1 MKKTF
6 ITAGF
11 LLALTVGFSQNKNTE
26 KADKLFQG
34 YQYVNASEE
43 YLKLVQNK
51 KADGYVYKQLA
62 DSYYNV
68 FNMEEASK
76 WYAKAVESKQD
87 AETYYR
93 YAQTL
98 RTLGKYP
105 EANKQMDKFASMAS
119 SDQRAKDHKANPNYI
134 PSLSSKDKLFDV
146 YDTKINSK
154 DQADFGAVLSND
166 NTLYF
171 VSSRNTGKKTDKWID
186 QPYLDIYQSTRSED
200 GTLSEPKAVGDLN
213 TAYHDGPLT
222 MSADGNTIYFAR
234 DSHSEGSY
242 QKDAKNNVK
251 VGQQG
256 IYKATKVNGNWTN
269 IQALPINST
278 KYSVGNPSLS
288 KDGKTLYFASN
299 MPGGKGET
307 DIWKISISN
316 NSYGKPENLGPK
328 VNTSGRETFP
338 CIADDNVLYFA
349 SSGRQGFGGLDIF
362 KLDLND
368 KDAEVLNLGKPINT
382 EKDDFS
388 FSLNLTKNVGYFS
401 SNRNGKDNIYLAVP
415 VCGVE
420 AIAVVKDKK
429 TGKILA
435 DAKVSI
441 LDSKNNVIATKQSNA
456 SGEVSYKVECNT
468 EYVLQASK
476 NDYDPA
482 TSTIAK
488 TKSGK
493 VSINLELD
501 PVEVVITDKEV
512 LLNPIYFE
520 YNKSNI
526 TAQGANELDKLVK
539 VLNTNPQMKIFVK
552 AHTDTKGSADYNL
565 KLSDQRAQATV
576 QYVISKGINKDRIS
590 GKGFGFTEL
599 KVNCKECTEEQDAQ
613 NRRSEFLIVK
623 N

>member
-1 MKKTF
+1 MKKIY
-6 ITAGF
+6 ITAG
-11 LLALTVGFSQNKNTE
+11 LLLTLMTSYGQNKNTE
-26 KADKLFQG
+26 KADKLFQS
-34 YQYVNASEE
+34 YQYVGAVEE
-43 YLKLVQNK
+43 YLKLAQNK
-51 KADGYVYKQLA
+51 KGDGYVYKQLA

-68 FNMEEASK
+68 FDMEQASK
-76 WYAKAVESKQD
+76 WYAKAVETKQD

-93 YAQTL
+93 YSQTL

-105 EANKQMDKFASMAS
+105 EANKQMDKFASMAP
-119 SDQRAKDHKANPNYI
+119 SDQRAKDHKANPDYI

-154 DQADFGAVLSND
+154 DQADFGAVLAND

-186 QPYLDIYQSTRSED
+186 QPYLDIYESTRSED
-200 GTLSEPKAVGDLN
+200 GKLSEPKAVGDLN
-213 TAYHDGPLT
+213 TAFHDGPIT
-222 MSADGNTIYFAR
+222 ISADGNTIYFAR
-234 DSHSEGSY
+234 DSHSEGSFE
-242 QKDAKNNVK
+242 KDKKNNVK

-256 IYKATKVNGNWTN
+256 IYKATKVNGDWTN

-299 MPGGKGET
+299 MPGGFGET
-307 DIWKISISN
+307 DIWKISIEN
-316 NSYGKPENLGPK
+316 NGYGKPQNLGNK
-328 VNTSGRETFP
+328 INTSGRETFP

-362 KLDLND
+362 KIDLTAND
-368 KDAEVLNLGKPINT
+368 EVINLGKPVNT

-401 SNRNGKDNIYLAVP
+401 SNRSGKDNIYLAVP

-420 AIAVVKDKK
+420 AVAVVKNKK
-429 TGKILA
+429 TGKALA

-441 LDSKNNVIATKQSNA
+441 LDSKRNVIATKQSNA
-456 SGEVSYKVECNT
+456 SGEVSYKVECDT
-468 EYVLQASK
+468 EYILQASK
-476 NDYDPA
+476 DDFDPA
-482 TSTIAK
+482 TANVAK

-493 VSINLELD
+493 TTINLELD

-512 LLNPIYFE
+512 LLHPIYFE

-526 TAQGANELDKLVK
+526 TAQGASELDKLVK
-539 VLNTNPQMKIFVK
+539 VLHKNPEMKIFVK

>member
-1 MKKTF
+1 MKKVY
-6 ITAGF
+6 ITTG
-11 LLALTVGFSQNKNTE
+11 LLLTMLSGFSQNKNTE
-26 KADKLFQG
+26 KADKLFQS

-43 YLKLVQNK
+43 YLKLVQGK

-68 FNMEEASK
+68 FDMEQASK
-76 WYAKAVESKQD
+76 WYAKAVETKQD

-105 EANKQMDKFASMAS
+105 EANKQMDKFATMAP

-146 YDTKINSK
+146 FDTKINSK
-154 DQADFGAVLSND
+154 DQADFGAVLAND

-186 QPYLDIYQSTRSED
+186 QPYLDIYQSTRSDD
-200 GTLSEPKAVGDLN
+200 GTLSEPKAVSDLN
-213 TAYHDGPLT
+213 TAFHDGPLT

-242 QKDAKNNVK
+242 QKDSKNNVK

-256 IYKATKVNGNWTN
+256 LYKATKVNGNWTN

-278 KYSVGNPSLS
+278 KYSVGNPTLS
-288 KDGKTLYFASN
+288 NDGKTLYFASN
-299 MPGGKGET
+299 MPGGMGET
-307 DIWKISISN
+307 DIWKISIGN
-316 NSYGKPENLGPK
+316 NSYGKPENLGAK
-328 VNTSGRETFP
+328 INTSGRETFP

-368 KDAEVLNLGKPINT
+368 KDAEVINLGKPVNT

-401 SNRNGKDNIYLAVP
+401 SNRSGKDNIYLAVP

-429 TGKILA
+429 TGKVLA

-441 LDSKNNVIATKQSNA
+441 LDSKRNVIATKQSNA
-456 SGEVSYKVECNT
+456 SGEVSYKVECDT
-468 EYVLQASK
+468 EYILQASK
-476 NDYDPA
+476 DDFDPA
-482 TSTIAK
+482 TANVAK

-493 VSINLELD
+493 ASINLELE
-501 PVEVVITDKEV
+501 PVEVVITATEV

-526 TAQGANELDKLVK
+526 TSQGANELDKLVK
-539 VLNTNPQMKIFVK
+539 VLNKNPEMKIFVK
-552 AHTDTKGSADYNL
+552 AHTDTKGSADYNM

-576 QYVISKGINKDRIS
+576 QYVISKGISKDRIS